1 MKAVHLH
8 TEGVHDSN
16 EATLLEMFVRF
27 TSGVCDVAAVRSLK
41 LISVLYDER
50 LTSPSAIMR
59 TIRSAGFNAREYE
72 PREHEPL
79 MPLACAS

>member
-1 MKAVHLH
+1 MKALHLH
-8 TEGVHDSN
+8 TEGVHDCN
-16 EATLLEMFVRF
+16 EAALVEMFVRF
-27 TSGVCDVAAVRSLK
+27 TSGVTDVATVRSLE

-59 TIRSAGFNAREYE
+59 TIRSAGFGAREY
-72 PREHEPL
+72 EPL